1 MPPQQPEPVVL
12 DPTGACRHAEHTRL
26 RAHGPTVPV
35 DILGVTAHAVTDPA
49 LLKEL
54 LTSPD
59 VSKDGRVHW
68 PRFHEVVESWPLA
81 LWINVENMFTAAGG
95 NHRRLRRMIAPA
107 FSARRIAALTSTV
120 ESIVEGILDTLE
132 ARPAGETTDLR
143 QHLAYPVPI
152 TVIGHLL
159 GLPADRMDGFRAVVD
174 GIFSTTLTAAQ
185 ADDNNRALYEVISEL
200 VAAKRA
206 APGEDLISHL
216 IGVRDSEGDGDGLTE
231 GELLGTVV
239 LVLSAGYETTVNVID
254 QAISL
259 LLTHPEQRAQLSAGN
274 ATWTDAVEE
283 TLRLEPPVTHVPL
296 RFAINPI
303 HLPNG
308 KSIARG
314 DAILAS
320 LGAANVHPGWHGET
334 ASDYDITRASK
345 DHLAFGH
352 GMHFCLGATL
362 ARLEVTSVLR
372 ALFDRFPEIELAVPA
387 AELKPLNSLISNGHQ
402 SLPVRLRPTPS
413 GEGA

>member
-1 MPPQQPEPVVL
+1 MPPQHSEPVVL
-12 DPTGACRHAEHTRL
+12 DPTGAGRRAEHAL
-26 RAHGPTVPV
+26 LHAHGSTALV
-35 DILGVTAHAVTDPA
+35 DILGVTAHAVSDPA

-59 VSKDGRVHW
+59 VSKDGRAHW
-68 PRFHEVVESWPLA
+68 PRFDEVVRTWPLA

-95 NHRRLRRMIAPA
+95 DHRRLRRMIAPA
-107 FSARRIAALTSTV
+107 FAARRIAALTTIVESTV
-120 ESIVEGILDTLE
+120 DGILDTLGT
-132 ARPAGETTDLR
+132 RPAGEITDLR
-143 QHLAYPVPI
+143 QQLAYPLPI

-159 GLPADRMDGFRAVVD
+159 GLPSDQLDGFRTIVD
-174 GIFSTTLTAAQ
+174 GVFDTTLTGVQ
-185 ADDNNRALYEVISEL
+185 ADDNNRALYGVITQL

-231 GELLGTVV
+231 AELLGTIV

-254 QAISL
+254 QAVSL
-259 LLTHPEQRAQLSAGN
+259 LLTHPEQRALLAAGD
-274 ATWTDAVEE
+274 ADWSDAVEE

-296 RFAINPI
+296 RYAINPI
-303 HLPNG
+303 DLPDG
-308 KSIARG
+308 TSIARG

-320 LGAANVHPGWHGET
+320 FGAANVHPDWHGET
-334 ASDYDITRASK
+334 AGDYDITRANK

-362 ARLEVTSVLR
+362 ARLEITTVLR

-402 SLPVRLRPTPS
+402 ALPVRLRPAT
-413 GEGA
+413 A

>member
-1 MPPQQPEPVVL
+1 MPPQHSEPVVL
-12 DPTGACRHAEHTRL
+12 DPTGASRRVEHTRL
-26 RAHGPTVPV
+26 HAYGPATPV
-35 DILGVTAHAVTDPA
+35 DILGVTAHAVSDPA

-59 VSKDGRVHW
+59 VSKDGRAHW
-68 PRFHEVVESWPLA
+68 PRFHEVIQAWPLA
-81 LWINVENMFTAAGG
+81 LWINVENMFTASGG

-107 FSARRIAALTSTV
+107 FSTRRIAALGTFVESTV
-120 ESIVEGILDTLE
+120 DGILDTLE
-132 ARPAGETTDLR
+132 TRPAGETTDLR

-152 TVIGHLL
+152 AVIGHLM
-159 GLPADRMDGFRAVVD
+159 GLPSDQLDGFRTIVD
-174 GIFSTTLTAAQ
+174 GVFDTTLTVVQ
-185 ADDNNRALYEVISEL
+185 ADANNRALFEVISQL

-206 APGEDLISHL
+206 EPGEDLISHL

-231 GELLGTVV
+231 AELLGTIV

-259 LLTHPEQRAQLSAGN
+259 LLTHPEQRAHLRAGN
-274 ATWTDAVEE
+274 ATWSDAAEE

-296 RFAINPI
+296 RYAINPVQ
-303 HLPNG
+303 LPNG
-308 KSIARG
+308 KVIGRG

-320 LGAANVHPGWHGET
+320 LGAANVHPSWHGET
-334 ASDYDITRASK
+334 ASDYDITRPSK

-352 GMHFCLGATL
+352 GVHFCLGASL

-402 SLPVRLRPTPS
+402 SLPVRLRP
-413 GEGA
+413 

>member
-1 MPPQQPEPVVL
+1 MPPQHSEPLVL
-12 DPTGACRHAEHTRL
+12 DPTGAGRRAEHAL
-26 RAHGPTVPV
+26 LHAHGSAALV
-35 DILGVTAHAVTDPA
+35 DILGVTAHAVSDPA

-59 VSKDGRVHW
+59 VSKDGRAHW
-68 PRFHEVVESWPLA
+68 PRFDEVVRTWPLA

-95 NHRRLRRMIAPA
+95 DHRRLRRMIAPA
-107 FSARRIAALTSTV
+107 FAARRIAALTTIVESTV
-120 ESIVEGILDTLE
+120 DGILDTLE
-132 ARPAGETTDLR
+132 TRPAGEITDLR
-143 QHLAYPVPI
+143 QRLAYPLPI

-159 GLPADRMDGFRAVVD
+159 GLPSDRLDGFRTIVD
-174 GIFSTTLTAAQ
+174 GVFDTTLTGVQ
-185 ADDNNRALYEVISEL
+185 ADDNNRALYGVITQL

-231 GELLGTVV
+231 AELLGTIV

-259 LLTHPEQRAQLSAGN
+259 LLTHPEQRAHLAAGD
-274 ATWTDAVEE
+274 ADWTDAVEE

-296 RFAINPI
+296 RYAINPI
-303 HLPNG
+303 DLPDG
-308 KSIARG
+308 TSIARG

-320 LGAANVHPGWHGET
+320 FGAANVHPNWHGTT
-334 ASDYDITRASK
+334 AGDYDITRASK

-362 ARLEVTSVLR
+362 ARLEITTVLR

-402 SLPVRLRPTPS
+402 SLPVRLRPATV
-413 GEGA
+413 